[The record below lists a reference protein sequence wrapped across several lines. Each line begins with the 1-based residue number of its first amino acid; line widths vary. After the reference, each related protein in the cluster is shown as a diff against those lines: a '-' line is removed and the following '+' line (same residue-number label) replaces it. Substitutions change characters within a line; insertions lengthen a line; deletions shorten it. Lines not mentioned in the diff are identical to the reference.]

1 MTDAHKAMQ
10 LTLDFTTVP
19 TLQDVKRCSTNVVPF
34 VDAATLD
41 VRREAVRRLASS
53 GIFEVPANLRC
64 R

>member
-1 MTDAHKAMQ
+1 MTDAYKAMQ
-10 LTLDFTTVP
+10 LTLDFATASAMK
-19 TLQDVKRCSTNVVPF
+19 DVKQRRVNVVPF

-41 VRREAVRRLASS
+41 VRREAIRRLASS